1 MGKAETIMDGMKYL
15 LRRTK
20 QLPQNISEVVAANK
34 IVNKKVPIDM
44 FSDTTKII
52 NEAKRVRQVG
62 LKKIWQGAQLPL
74 AAGAGGGL
82 GLAATRSSD
91 Q

>member
-1 MGKAETIMDGMKYL
+1 MGKAETIVDGMKYL

-52 NEAKRVRQVG
+52 NEAKRVKRVG
-62 LKKIWQGAQLPL
+62 LRKILQGAAIP
-74 AAGAGGGL
+74 AAVGTVGTAGL
-82 GLAATRSSD
+82 LVNRN

>member
-52 NEAKRVRQVG
+52 NEAKRVKRVG
-62 LKKIWQGAQLPL
+62 LRKILQGAAIP
-74 AAGAGGGL
+74 AAVGTVGTAGL
-82 GLAATRSSD
+82 LVNRN

>member
-52 NEAKRVRQVG
+52 NEAKRVKRVG
-62 LKKIWQGAQLPL
+62 LRKILQGAAIP
-74 AAGAGGGL
+74 AAVGTVGTAGL
-82 GLAATRSSD
+82 LVNKN

>member
-1 MGKAETIMDGMKYL
+1 MGKAETIMDGMTYL

-52 NEAKRVRQVG
+52 NEAKRVRRVG
-62 LKKIWQGAQLPL
+62 LRKILQGAAIP
-74 AAGAGGGL
+74 AAVGTVGTAGL
-82 GLAATRSSD
+82 LVNRN